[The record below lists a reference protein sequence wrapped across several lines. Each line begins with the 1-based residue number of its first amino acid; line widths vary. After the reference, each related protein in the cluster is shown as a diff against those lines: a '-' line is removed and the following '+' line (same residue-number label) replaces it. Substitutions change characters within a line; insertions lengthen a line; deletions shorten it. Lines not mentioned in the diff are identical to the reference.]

1 MPFAHPEE
9 ALILRDLSAVGL
21 HAGSLVELRGFGG
34 PYPAAIPILV
44 SWLSS
49 VTDRR
54 VLEGLVRAL
63 SVPWAKPMATQPL
76 INLFR
81 GIDEI
86 TDPDGFGVRWTV
98 GNALEVVFD
107 DSSFDELETIARD
120 KSFQNARQMV
130 VLGFGKSK
138 RPEAVS
144 VLLDLLDDPQIDG
157 HAVKALGKLKAPEAK
172 TALEGKVQDRR
183 AWVRTAAKAALRKL
197 G

>member
-21 HAGSLVELRGFGG
+21 HAGSLVELRGLGG

-44 SWLSS
+44 SWLPS

-76 INLFR
+76 INHF
-81 GIDEI
+81 
-86 TDPDGFGVRWTV
+86 
-98 GNALEVVFD
+98 
-107 DSSFDELETIARD
+107 
-120 KSFQNARQMV
+120 
-130 VLGFGKSK
+130 
-138 RPEAVS
+138 
-144 VLLDLLDDPQIDG
+144 DDPQVDG

-183 AWVRTAAKAALRKL
+183 AWVRTAAKTALRKL